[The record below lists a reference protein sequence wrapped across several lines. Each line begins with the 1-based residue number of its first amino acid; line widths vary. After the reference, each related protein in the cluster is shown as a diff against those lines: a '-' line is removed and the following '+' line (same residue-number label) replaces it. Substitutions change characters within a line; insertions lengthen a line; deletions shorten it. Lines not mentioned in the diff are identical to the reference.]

1 MLIKNFSDLVGNPSR
16 EIALKIAEAGLSAIN
31 TGRVVEKSV
40 HLKNNTLIIKGNKFN
55 LKNFKRIFVV
65 GA

>member
-31 TGRVVEKSV
+31 TGRVVEKKCSLEKQ
-40 HLKNNTLIIKGNKFN
+40 HLDY
-55 LKNFKRIFVV
+55 
-65 GA
+65 